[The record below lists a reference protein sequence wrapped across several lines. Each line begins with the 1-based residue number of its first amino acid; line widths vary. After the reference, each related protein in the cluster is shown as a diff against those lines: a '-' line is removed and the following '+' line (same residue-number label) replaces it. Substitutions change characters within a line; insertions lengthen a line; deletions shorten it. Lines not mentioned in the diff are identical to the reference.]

1 MRAHDAS
8 GLGNLL
14 TEDDSLFF
22 SSAVSDHCAAI
33 ANMFNATGCCTD
45 EHVVEACEDLVYLQC
60 WPHLPRAVFPHT
72 DRFMAASCRL
82 LTAVRALLAAGF

>member
-1 MRAHDAS
+1 MRAHDAN
-8 GLGNLL
+8 GLGSLL
-14 TEDDSLFF
+14 TVEDSLFF

-60 WPHLPRAVFPHT
+60 WPHLSRAVFPHT
-72 DRFMAASCRL
+72 DRFMAA
-82 LTAVRALLAAGF
+82 